1 MRRKQYLIG
10 GLAVAVASLALTA
23 PAAQA
28 EPATGM
34 LPVGTAVADGRAVH
48 VGPDGTIDA
57 VAQSGDVVR
66 SLPVGTAVADD
77 QVVRVSPSGT
87 LETAAQPDAIV
98 RTLPVGTA
106 FADDLGIRVGAT
118 GAIEPLGRSVPA
130 TIVVAPSGL
139 DWTDAGIGAGMAL
152 GLMLLCGGLLLV
164 TRRHRQPTA
173 PAH

>member
-1 MRRKQYLIG
+1 MIG
-10 GLAVAVASLALTA
+10 GLAVAVASLALIA

-28 EPATGM
+28 NPSTGM

-57 VAQSGDVVR
+57 VAQPGDVVR

-77 QVVRVSPSGT
+77 QVVRVTPEGT
-87 LETAAQPDAIV
+87 IETVAQTGGAV
-98 RTLPVGTA
+98 RSLPVGTA
-106 FADDLGIRVGAT
+106 VGDSGALRINAE
-118 GAIEPLGRSVPA
+118 GAIEPLGNSAPP

-152 GLMLLCGGLLLV
+152 GLMLLGGGLLLV
-164 TRRHRQPTA
+164 TRRHREPTA